1 MRRIVLTLFAAFV
14 FGAAPAS
21 GQWRRAGLDGQ
32 AIGAVA
38 ADPSNGSILYAASF
52 QRIWK
57 SVDGGDVW
65 TRSDA
70 GYTGDGAIGIAID
83 RANPA
88 RIVVASNG
96 GIFRSTNS
104 GATWAASNTGLSG
117 QIAGALATDPS
128 SSSPL
133 WVSVNGPGGGVHRS
147 DDWGATWTAV
157 PLPVPG
163 VTAASLAIRGTDVF
177 AGWTNVLFRNR
188 AGGGWTIP
196 YPDTIRDGITAIAAP
211 PGDGELV
218 VGASSTGIRRSTSTP
233 APAWLPASAGLTSLH
248 ISALAVKP
256 LEATTVYAAS
266 NGGGTFRSIDG
277 GRTWTPVQSGL
288 LNTDVSSLAFNP
300 SGTRLY
306 AGTADGIF
314 SLDLSSLEPCG
325 DLMALCLNRGRFRVR
340 IAWAVPSQGTSGVAF
355 PVPLTDDTGAFWFF
369 TPQNLEI
376 MIKVVDG
383 RAFNG
388 RFWVFYG
395 ALSNVD
401 YTVTV
406 FDTTTATTKTYTN
419 SGGAIA
425 SVADTNAF

>member
-1 MRRIVLTLFAAFV
+1 MRRIALILFTACI
-14 FGAAPAS
+14 FGAPPAS
-21 GQWRRAGLDGQ
+21 AQWQRAGLDGQ
-32 AIGAVA
+32 AIGAIA

-52 QRIWK
+52 QAIWK
-57 SVDGGDVW
+57 SVDGGDHW
-65 TRSDA
+65 ARSDS
-70 GYTGDGAIGIAID
+70 GYTGDAAVGIAVD

-88 RIVVASNG
+88 RVVIASNS

-104 GATWAASNTGLSG
+104 GATWSASNTGLSG
-117 QIAGALATDPS
+117 MVARSLASDPAS
-128 SSSPL
+128 VSPL
-133 WVSVNGPGGGVHRS
+133 WVSVDGPGGGVHRS
-147 DDWGATWTAV
+147 DDWGATWTPV

-163 VTAASLAIRGTDVF
+163 AAAKALAVRGADVF
-177 AGWTNVLFRNR
+177 AGWGNVLFRNR
-188 AGGGWTIP
+188 SGGGWTTP
-196 YPDTIRDGITAIAAP
+196 YPDTITDGITAIAAP
-211 PGDGELV
+211 PGDTEVV
-218 VGASSTGIRRSTSTP
+218 VGTSASGIRRSTSTP
-233 APAWLPASAGLTSLH
+233 APAWLPASAGLTSLR

-256 LEATTVYAAS
+256 FEPTTVYAAS
-266 NGGGTFRSIDG
+266 NGGGVFRSIDS
-277 GRTWTPVQSGL
+277 GRTWTPVLSGL
-288 LNTDVSSLAFNP
+288 LNTDVSSLAFS

-306 AGTADGIF
+306 AGTGAGVF
-314 SLDLSSLEPCG
+314 SLDLSGLEPCG